1 MFKSYSYSR
10 WVLYTLFRCKP
21 SFLVDS
27 SSVSRNSQGVNA
39 IFSYLCYRKH
49 EFGDK
54 VKNFFLKRE
63 IICIFF
69 AKK

>member
-39 IFSYLCYRKH
+39 IFSYLYVIVNTNLGTK
-49 EFGDK
+49 
-54 VKNFFLKRE
+54 LK
-63 IICIFF
+63 IFF
-69 AKK
+69 

>member
-39 IFSYLCYRKH
+39 IFSFYVIANTNLGTK
-49 EFGDK
+49 
-54 VKNFFLKRE
+54 LK
-63 IICIFF
+63 IFF
-69 AKK
+69 